1 MRPEDVSLLQ
11 QVHWTI
17 SHFYFV
23 SDLLFCFKF
32 LYICLFRLL
41 LFPWC
46 MCLFSRLLRFNIGTK
61 VGTPLGSV
69 DFHRSRIGIWV
80 F

>member
-46 MCLFSRLLRFNIGTK
+46 MCLFSRLL
-61 VGTPLGSV
+61 PLGSV
-69 DFHRSRIGIWV
+69 DFHRSRIGLWV